1 MATVTYREALNQ
13 ALVEEMRRDESVIVF
28 GEDVAFYGGTFKV
41 TKGLLEEF
49 GEGRVIDTPISEAAI
64 VGMAT
69 GMAMVGLRP
78 VPELMTVNFAY
89 VALDQICN
97 HLAVMRYMFG
107 GQVTLPVTIRM
118 PGGGG
123 HQLGSQHSHSLEVL
137 FMHTPGLKV
146 VYPATPLDAKALLKA
161 AIRDDNPVIFL
172 EHEGL
177 YNLKGELPDE
187 VEPGAIGRAQVVREG
202 GDVTIV
208 AYGAMRHVAEGAAAT
223 LAQEGIEAEVIDLKT
238 LAPWDK
244 ETVVRSVRKTGA
256 AVVVSEPPPV
266 CGVGAEIAA
275 NIYERCFE
283 ELNAPVVRVDGE
295 GVPLPYSAEL
305 EQAAIP
311 HAAGVVLAARKAL
324 GR

>member
-1 MATVTYREALNQ
+1 M
-13 ALVEEMRRDESVIVF
+13 
-28 GEDVAFYGGTFKV
+28 
-41 TKGLLEEF
+41 
-49 GEGRVIDTPISEAAI
+49 
-64 VGMAT
+64 
-69 GMAMVGLRP
+69 
-78 VPELMTVNFAY
+78 
-89 VALDQICN
+89 
-97 HLAVMRYMFG
+97 
-107 GQVTLPVTIRM
+107 
-118 PGGGG
+118 
-123 HQLGSQHSHSLEVL
+123 
-137 FMHTPGLKV
+137 
-146 VYPATPLDAKALLKA
+146 
-161 AIRDDNPVIFL
+161 
-172 EHEGL
+172 
-177 YNLKGELPDE
+177 
-187 VEPGAIGRAQVVREG
+187 EPGAIGRAQVVREG